1 LESFNENTFKN
12 GTGQPIRFVQ
22 DNQSFS
28 SKGVLRGLH
37 YQTGEHAQAKLVRVL
52 QGEVLDVVVDIDE
65 LGEEHGTF
73 DHMSDEYEDEDLNYG
88 SMKRKYYDID
98 NTMPTLPDFEDD
110 LEEDILPEFMS
121 KLNES
126 LDMFNRFKKYN

>member
-1 LESFNENTFKN
+1 
-12 GTGQPIRFVQ
+12 
-22 DNQSFS
+22 
-28 SKGVLRGLH
+28 
-37 YQTGEHAQAKLVRVL
+37 
-52 QGEVLDVVVDIDE
+52 
-65 LGEEHGTF
+65 
-73 DHMSDEYEDEDLNYG
+73 
-88 SMKRKYYDID
+88 MKRKYYDID